1 MYDLPVVLVVYQRF
15 LRGEIYTPWAA
26 THTIS
31 RPSLFSVDCT
41 RLQHDGIASGL
52 PLVERNYG
60 NAGVQQP
67 LPRVLP
73 GAEAAPADWHEEL
86 RQGEGVRTDVESS
99 PTPEGPHT
107 IEA

>member
-1 MYDLPVVLVVYQRF
+1 MVELWFSSRFSRHSEGCNTTHLSAFGVVLQPLVSF
-15 LRGEIYTPWAA
+15 
-26 THTIS
+26 
-31 RPSLFSVDCT
+31 T
-41 RLQHDGIASGL
+41 RLQHDEIASGL

-60 NAGVQQP
+60 NVGVQQP
-67 LPRVLP
+67 LSRVLP